1 MAEKTD
7 PKKPEA
13 NSHGKGGP
21 QIETGALRLLGNDE
35 VYVSLFKEN
44 CAVMLMVDPDNLNI
58 IDANQAALLFYGW
71 THEQII
77 RKKATDINNINE
89 SVLVPKIREAMHKKN
104 SHFFTSHCMA
114 NGTIRDVEV
123 YASPIILNGE
133 KRIHAIIHDTTERKK
148 AAKALAR
155 SEQKLAEQAIRTN
168 HLASLGELAA
178 GVAHEINNPVT
189 GIISLAEVLMDKF
202 AEDERERKIPE
213 MIIHEGERISKI
225 VKNLLSFAKD
235 RDDDFRPVC
244 VKDVLK
250 LSVSLM
256 ERQILKDGIH
266 LSIHLPQQPL
276 SVNGRSH
283 ELQQVFMNIISNG
296 RYAINARYPDPDE
309 NKIFEIHGKILKIQ
323 KQEYVRLIFFDRGS
337 GIPSPLL
344 DKITAPFFSTKPH
357 DQGTGLGLSIS
368 HGIIDSH
375 GGRLWFE
382 SLENEY
388 TKVMVDLPL
397 NMGRPLDES
406 I

>member
-7 PKKPEA
+7 RTKPEA
-13 NSHGKGGP
+13 NIQGKGSP
-21 QIETGALRLLGNDE
+21 QVETGDLRLLENDE
-35 VYVSLFKEN
+35 VYVSLFREN
-44 CAVMLMVDPDNLNI
+44 CAVMLMVDPDNLSI

-77 RKKATDINNINE
+77 RKKATDINNIEE
-89 SVLVPKIREAMHKKN
+89 SVLIPKIKEAMYKKN
-104 SHFFTSHCMA
+104 AHFFTSHCMA
-114 NGTIRDVEV
+114 NGSIRDVEV

-148 AAKALAR
+148 AAEAIAR
-155 SEQKLAEQAIRTN
+155 SKQELAEQAIRTN

-202 AEDERERKIPE
+202 AEDEMERKIPE

-235 RDDDFRPVC
+235 RDDDFTPVC
-244 VKDVLK
+244 IKDVLR
-250 LSVSLM
+250 LSVALM

-266 LSIHLPQQPL
+266 LSINLPQRPF
-276 SVNGRSH
+276 SVIGRRH
-283 ELQQVFMNIISNG
+283 ELQQVFMNIISNA
-296 RYAINARYPDPDE
+296 RYAINAKYPYPDE
-309 NKIFEIHGKILKIQ
+309 NKIFEIHGKILKI
-323 KQEYVRLIFFDRGS
+323 KKKDYARLIFFDRGS

-344 DKITAPFFSTKPH
+344 DKITDPFFSTKPH

-382 SLENEY
+382 SRENEY
-388 TKVMVDLPL
+388 TKVVVDLPL
-397 NMGRPLDES
+397 NMTQPSDES